1 MSKERDLLKKIIKH
15 MKYLY
20 YECNKDLRDEIQEL
34 LAQPDQSN
42 EPVAWF
48 YERQIEGF
56 TERTMSVGFEENFDG
71 IIIPLYTSLTTRKP
85 LSDKPIQDYL
95 ESYNQEISYDYE
107 QGFEDGVEWAEQQHG
122 IGVGDE

>member
-56 TERTMSVGFEENFDG
+56 TERTMSVGFEENRTRVFFH
-71 IIIPLYTSLTTRKP
+71 TTPK
-85 LSDKPIQDYL
+85 Q
-95 ESYNQEISYDYE
+95 
-107 QGFEDGVEWAEQQHG
+107 
-122 IGVGDE
+122 